1 MPMPMPM
8 PAKFLLSVALLA
20 SIFCTPT
27 LALSPRESS
36 VISNKVR
43 NLSGKWMAA
52 EEKARKHVAGKRYGM
67 AAVIYQE
74 VLNERKALGLDLQTE
89 QLALADI
96 LEKQHQID
104 AANDMFK
111 QAIAGRELSEG
122 DENFTLVYTLQAYGD
137 FLSRNKKPAEA
148 AKIKKRIAYIHNQA
162 NKAPKEL
169 VALLKSAPARTAA
182 QYPAWA
188 KEAAVKATQIGQLY
202 LKRDQE
208 PRALIAFQKAI
219 ALDPRNSDAYEGRGE
234 VYKRS
239 EQMTRAAL
247 DFDKAIK
254 LNPAN
259 AQARLNRALS
269 MRSNKNEKAAL
280 TDLNAAVAAAPE
292 DVEILG
298 YRAKLYQD
306 TKRYDLAIK
315 DYSHALELNPA
326 AEWARCQR
334 DLCSKALGQVKPLKP
349 SQATKAGD

>member
-1 MPMPMPM
+1 MPM
-8 PAKFLLSVALLA
+8 PAKLLLSVTLLA
-20 SIFCTPT
+20 SMFCTPAV
-27 LALSPRESS
+27 ALTPRESS
-36 VISNKVR
+36 EISNKVR
-43 NLSGKWMAA
+43 NLSGKWMAE
-52 EEKARKHVAGKRYGM
+52 EEKARKHVAGRRYGM

-74 VLNERKALGLDLQTE
+74 VLSERKALGLDLQTE

-104 AANDMFK
+104 AADGMFK

-122 DENFTLVYTLQAYGD
+122 DENFTLIYTLQAYSD

-148 AKIKKRIAYIHNQA
+148 AKIKKRIAYIHSQA
-162 NKAPKEL
+162 SKAPKEL
-169 VALLKSAPARTAA
+169 IALLKSAPARSSSQYAA
-182 QYPAWA
+182 WS

-219 ALDPRNSDAYEGRGE
+219 ALDPKNSDAYEGRGE
-234 VYKRS
+234 VNKRS
-239 EQMTRAAL
+239 DQLTKAGL

-254 LNPAN
+254 LNPNN
-259 AQARLNRALS
+259 AQARVNRALS
-269 MRSNKNEKAAL
+269 LRVNKNDKAAL
-280 TDLNAAVAAAPE
+280 TDLNAAVAAAPQ

-306 TKRYDLAIK
+306 TRRYDLAIK

-334 DLCSKALGQVKPLKP
+334 DLCSQALAKSK
-349 SQATKAGD
+349 TKSGH